1 MFPIK
6 RTIFFTTVTLYYF
19 VYEKLPIKLETLK
32 LVLPILLD
40 HRSHFVRASHGVNN
54 LDHHLESATLDFFL
68 RESVY

>member
-6 RTIFFTTVTLYYF
+6 RTIFFTTVTLYHF

-54 LDHHLESATLDFFL
+54 LDHHLESATLDFFF
-68 RESVY
+68 S